1 MSVRVHFLG
10 TGASIPTKDRN
21 LSSVVLRY
29 NSELVMFDCGEGT
42 QKQMSIAGLS
52 LAKKMKI
59 FISHMHGD
67 HVLGLSGL
75 LQSMALLG
83 REKQLDVYGPRGIM
97 KFVDC
102 VNDAVQFNPTF
113 PLNVHEIRAGRVCD
127 TRLYEIHSAWVD
139 HVVPCLAY
147 SFVEK
152 PKPGKFNVK
161 AARKLHVP
169 EGPLWKALQI
179 GKTVRVRGRMIRP
192 RLVVGPPKP
201 GCKIVYAT
209 DTRPCDETVRLASKA
224 DILIHDSSFDTSLEE
239 KANLDG
245 HSTATQAAR
254 IAKKA
259 KARRLILTHISA
271 RYRTPA
277 VLLREARKIF
287 PNATVA
293 SDLMIIDL

>member
-21 LSSVVLRY
+21 LSSVVVRY
-29 NSELVMFDCGEGT
+29 DSELVMFDCGEGT

-52 LAKKMKI
+52 LGKKMKI

-75 LQSMALLG
+75 MQSMALLG
-83 REKQLDVYGPRGIM
+83 REKQLDVYGPRGIT

-113 PLNVHEIRAGRVCD
+113 PLNVHEVRAGRVD
-127 TRLYEIHSAWVD
+127 DARLYEVHSAWMN
-139 HVVPCLAY
+139 HVVPCLGY

-161 AARKLHVP
+161 VARRLRIP
-169 EGPLWKALQI
+169 EGPLWKVLQM
-179 GKTVRVRGRMIRP
+179 GKTVRVKGRKIYP
-192 RLVVGPPKP
+192 RLVVGPSKP
-201 GCKIVYAT
+201 GSKIVYTA

-224 DILIHDSSFDTSLEE
+224 DILIHDSSFDSSLEE
-239 KANLDG
+239 KASLDG
-245 HSTATQAAR
+245 HSTAAQAAR
-254 IAKKA
+254 TAKKA
-259 KARRLILTHISA
+259 KARKLILTHISA

-287 PNATVA
+287 PNTAVA
-293 SDLMIIDL
+293 SDLMTIDL